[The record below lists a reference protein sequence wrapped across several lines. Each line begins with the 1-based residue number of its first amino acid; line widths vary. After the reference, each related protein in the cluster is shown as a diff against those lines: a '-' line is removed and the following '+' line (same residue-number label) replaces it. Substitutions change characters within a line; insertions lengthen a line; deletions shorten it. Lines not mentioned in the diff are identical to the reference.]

1 MGCFVFLTLL
11 MICINSRLSFTIH
24 CGSVVHSLY
33 KTFHVILCHVGLL
46 GYLLPRT
53 VLMAAVPFGFTS
65 VSVNMITGAPFGVFF
80 PRSHVLKSNMHERV
94 ILGFYP

>member
-11 MICINSRLSFTIH
+11 MICINSRLSFTIP

-33 KTFHVILCHVGLL
+33 TTFHVILCHVGLL

-65 VSVNMITGAPFGVFF
+65 VSVNMITGGAIRRLF
-80 PRSHVLKSNMHERV
+80 PTVTCIKVKHA
-94 ILGFYP
+94 